1 MLEVISGQVIFPD
14 KMTLDEKMEELYAEN
29 EELKAKIKEIEAAA
43 AAEAETE

>member
-14 KMTLDEKMEELYAEN
+14 QMTLDEKMEELYAEN
-29 EELKAKIKEIEAAA
+29 EELKAMIAQLQ